1 MSVLAS
7 AGAAFLAGGLLALSL
22 AAYLFFALPRLSS
35 TVAWMVTGTLSL
47 VLLAGGVYGLWAA
60 SGSSAWVAVLLPSN
74 KSPSQSGPCR
84 SPS

>member
-22 AAYLFFALPRLSS
+22 AAYLSVALPRLSS

-47 VLLAGGVYGLWAA
+47 VLLAGGVYGLLAA
-60 SGSSAWVAVLLPSN
+60 SGSSAWLVP
-74 KSPSQSGPCR
+74 R
-84 SPS
+84 STVKLNCT